1 MADEA
6 GAETPVVDPV
16 VATSESIK
24 WARERILRNVA
35 VAVHHAMWIR
45 GVSEDEL
52 LTMLGKRWPRE
63 RLHQLLLAQDC
74 GMRIT
79 EFSDILFVLD
89 CKIKIELVP
98 NES

>member
-1 MADEA
+1 VADEA
-6 GAETPVVDPV
+6 GDETPVVAPV

-52 LTMLGKRWPRE
+52 LLMLGKRWPRE
-63 RLHQLLLAQDC
+63 RLQQFLLAQDC
-74 GMRIT
+74 G
-79 EFSDILFVLD
+79 VLD

-98 NES
+98 NETGQAGEVG